1 MCVEN
6 YAQYDHENASIPGAL
21 GLGEAMAS
29 NISSAFYAFTF
40 LTSVAFAVLS
50 DAWLGRYITLCLSF
64 WYVCS
69 YFLPS
74 IYMFISINLP
84 VVLTSVAV

>member
-1 MCVEN
+1 MPRQLLGVSSTLLNRCSIGMTDAKMCAEN
-6 YAQYDHENASIPGAL
+6 YAQYDRENTSIPGAL

-40 LTSVAFAVLS
+40 LMSVAFAVLS

-64 WYVCS
+64 W
-69 YFLPS
+69 
-74 IYMFISINLP
+74 
-84 VVLTSVAV
+84 